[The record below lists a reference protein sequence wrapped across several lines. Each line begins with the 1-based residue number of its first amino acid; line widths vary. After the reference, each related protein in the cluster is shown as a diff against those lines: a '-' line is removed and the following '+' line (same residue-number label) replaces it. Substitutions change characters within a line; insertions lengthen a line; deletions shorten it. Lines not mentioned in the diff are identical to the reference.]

1 MFIEPELIEQ
11 ESLRIIESE
20 MDKRRLDFYSEIELK
35 IVKRCIHTSA
45 DFDYQYNLI
54 FSKTAVQTAFKA
66 IKDGALIVCD
76 TTMAAAGMNKKVLAD
91 FNSEVKSFIADEDV
105 AAEALEK
112 GGTRSAICMEKA
124 ARLSGGNKRPVILAV
139 GNAPTALIRLHE
151 LISNQEFIPD
161 LIIGTPVGFVNV
173 VESKELILAGS
184 CPYIV
189 SRGRKGGSNIAAC
202 IINSIIYQIRED
214 R

>member
-1 MFIEPELIEQ
+1 MFIKPELIEQ

-20 MDKRRLDFYSEIELK
+20 MDKRRLDFYSESELK

-54 FSKTAVQTAFKA
+54 FSKTAVQMAFKA

-112 GGTRSAICMEKA
+112 GVTRSAICMEKA

>member
-1 MFIEPELIEQ
+1 MFIKPELIEQ

-66 IKDGALIVCD
+66 ITDGALIVCD

-112 GGTRSAICMEKA
+112 GVTRSAICMEKA

>member
-1 MFIEPELIEQ
+1 MFIKPELIEQ

-112 GGTRSAICMEKA
+112 GVTRSAICMEKA

>member
-1 MFIEPELIEQ
+1 M
-11 ESLRIIESE
+11 
-20 MDKRRLDFYSEIELK
+20 
-35 IVKRCIHTSA
+35 TG
-45 DFDYQYNLI
+45 
-54 FSKTAVQTAFKA
+54 VQTC
-66 IKDGALIVCD
+66 ALPI
-76 TTMAAAGMNKKVLAD
+76 
-91 FNSEVKSFIADEDV
+91 FKSFIADEDV

-112 GGTRSAICMEKA
+112 GVTRSAICMEKA

-189 SRGRKGGSNIAAC
+189 SRGRKGGNNIAAC
-202 IINSIIYQIRED
+202 IINSIIYQIREN

>member
-112 GGTRSAICMEKA
+112 GVTRSAICMEKA